1 METEQEE
8 SPLSKEER
16 RAIRSRLL
24 DRGIFKLYEI
34 GVKWMPIPLMLGHW
48 YGVWD
53 YSRYSRPIIL
63 DTDTNGNCVIWLY
76 ILAYVYMPLAMLP
89 ASYFYKYCW
98 MFRIPFIYFFGINA
112 IRIYYKSWM
121 IRPEQIEAHHIFII
135 FTIILYIYGFIKL
148 TFERGTKCA

>member
-1 METEQEE
+1 MKTEQEE
-8 SPLSKEER
+8 SPLSEEER

-63 DTDTNGNCVIWLY
+63 DTDMNGNCVIWLY
-76 ILAYVYMPLAMLP
+76 ILVMSICRLPCCQRVISINTAGCSEYPSFIFSVLMPSEYTTRA
-89 ASYFYKYCW
+89 
-98 MFRIPFIYFFGINA
+98 G
-112 IRIYYKSWM
+112 
-121 IRPEQIEAHHIFII
+121 
-135 FTIILYIYGFIKL
+135 
-148 TFERGTKCA
+148 

>member
-8 SPLSKEER
+8 SPLSEEER

-53 YSRYSRPIIL
+53 Y
-63 DTDTNGNCVIWLY
+63 
-76 ILAYVYMPLAMLP
+76 
-89 ASYFYKYCW
+89 
-98 MFRIPFIYFFGINA
+98 
-112 IRIYYKSWM
+112 
-121 IRPEQIEAHHIFII
+121 
-135 FTIILYIYGFIKL
+135 
-148 TFERGTKCA
+148 

>member
-8 SPLSKEER
+8 SPLSEEER

-63 DTDTNGNCVIWLY
+63 DTDMNGNCVIWLY

-98 MFRIPFIYFFGINA
+98 MFRIPFLYFSVLMLSEYTTRAG
-112 IRIYYKSWM
+112 
-121 IRPEQIEAHHIFII
+121 
-135 FTIILYIYGFIKL
+135 
-148 TFERGTKCA
+148 